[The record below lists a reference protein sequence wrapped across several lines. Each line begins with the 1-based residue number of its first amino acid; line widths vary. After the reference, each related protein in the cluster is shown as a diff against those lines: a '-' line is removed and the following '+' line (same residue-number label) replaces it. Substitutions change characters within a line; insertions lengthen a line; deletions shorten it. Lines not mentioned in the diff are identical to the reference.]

1 MVEVKLVYPEGEF
14 WTAKAVTIIH
24 GAVRDALDKNGC
36 CSVML
41 TGGRSAAMLYE
52 VWGSLSEFGQL
63 RNVNFYFGD
72 ERIVQRGDAESNYGM
87 VMKTL
92 FQNGIPLGCSIFGI
106 EVDPMQAIESAKS
119 YDDLLPKKIDIMILS
134 AGEDGHIASIF
145 PGDFSIFKS
154 NVRVACVEGPKFPHK
169 RISIT
174 PVMLAHCDKIY
185 VLAIGPQKR
194 AVLRHAINSLDDPLD
209 YPAKLVI
216 GSLWISDKPL

>member
-1 MVEVKLVYPEGEF
+1 MVKVKLVHPERGF
-14 WTAKAVTIIH
+14 WAVKAATIIH
-24 GAVRDALDKNGC
+24 GAVQDVLDKNGY

-52 VWGSLSEFGQL
+52 AWSTLSGFGQL
-63 RNVNFYFGD
+63 RNVSFYFGD
-72 ERIVQRGDAESNYGM
+72 ERIVQRGDSESNYGM

-154 NVRVACVEGPKFPHK
+154 NVRVTCVESPKFPHK
-169 RISIT
+169 RVSIT
-174 PVMLAHCDKIY
+174 PIMLAQCDKIY

-194 AVLRHAINSLDDPLD
+194 AVLRHAITSIDDPLD
-209 YPAKLVI
+209 YPVKLVI
-216 GSLWISDKPL
+216 ESLWISDKPL